1 MRDIELHSIIR
12 RNVWPNYQRIASA
25 LGIPP
30 FPPAGGESLGDE
42 GLYGAPVP
50 RNKLLKL
57 VIMCHYHCL
66 CNFQHLM
73 RRKKCVSPQRRRC
86 WVGNRWRIF
95 SFVTDWFAEN
105 RMSEG
110 VPTLRIPWMMSKDT
124 FLRELSLPK
133 PRSIELSKSFH
144 SFWRGTRFARCPSAA
159 PAFVKRLKVQS
170 AEYLMQSK
178 VRHVIRLHVFRWKRS
193 IWSFDILAVVN
204 LNLWIRPASMIGENI
219 CYEIAPAVKST
230 AAQLGHQIQ
239 PFWKSAI
246 INGCGYN
253 TTESI
258 FGSFQIFATFEIY
271 DQGCAVGGEPE
282 TSPG

>member
-1 MRDIELHSIIR
+1 MCVRLHCRERVAKERHPHTFADEFAWFLVLRRMRDIQLHSIIR

-86 WVGNRWRIF
+86 WVGNRWRIS
-95 SFVTDWFAEN
+95 SFGPDWFAEN

-110 VPTLRIPWMMSKDT
+110 VPTLRIPWMMRKDT

-133 PRSIELSKSFH
+133 PR
-144 SFWRGTRFARCPSAA
+144 
-159 PAFVKRLKVQS
+159 
-170 AEYLMQSK
+170 
-178 VRHVIRLHVFRWKRS
+178 
-193 IWSFDILAVVN
+193 
-204 LNLWIRPASMIGENI
+204 
-219 CYEIAPAVKST
+219 
-230 AAQLGHQIQ
+230 
-239 PFWKSAI
+239 
-246 INGCGYN
+246 
-253 TTESI
+253 
-258 FGSFQIFATFEIY
+258 
-271 DQGCAVGGEPE
+271 
-282 TSPG
+282 